1 MLMELLANARQRQF
15 EGNVMVSHR
24 CYHSYMKQS
33 LLRNC
38 HFEASILA
46 KGVKLFRS
54 GCVKRIIVDLSS
66 RGDRFKDPMRTH
78 L

>member
-1 MLMELLANARQRQF
+1 MELSVSAKQKQF

-24 CYHSYMKQS
+24 CYRSYMKQS

-54 GCVKRIIVDLSS
+54 GGVKRIIVDLPS
-66 RGDRFKDPMRTH
+66 RGDRFQDPMRTH
-78 L
+78 LC